1 MRKPSEY
8 ARLLDAE
15 LARLDSPDAIGLALA
30 HLRGTL
36 YLDAADDACRS
47 PVKRD
52 VLSRLN
58 QFWCEILGR
67 SRAHIFPKEVYGP
80 LFMERFSE
88 ELVVGKRRFVPW
100 SEFPKALRRAAKI
113 TGTLEE
119 QA

>member
-30 HLRGTL
+30 HLRGT
-36 YLDAADDACRS
+36 
-47 PVKRD
+47 
-52 VLSRLN
+52 
-58 QFWCEILGR
+58 
-67 SRAHIFPKEVYGP
+67 